1 VNIFEV
7 ENQGLD
13 HRTLLREELLERM
26 SKRRSYSSNAFARD
40 LGLSRGFFS
49 QVLNKKRKL
58 SEKTALAVLEK
69 LSWRP
74 RKQKLFMDLVRFD
87 LIDSTQ
93 ARNLLWKDIEQQ
105 ITKSKLFSN
114 LDVEQFKLISNWYHF
129 AILELCDIEGFQSD
143 VKWIG
148 QKLGISEYIAKDAID
163 RLVSLKLLEY
173 VDGNLRKAADN
184 AIRSI
189 PSEAIKRFHEQ
200 HLENAKKALKDCDFA
215 LRDFSGTTVCTSPKQ
230 MEKARKLIKEFR
242 SELTEVLEAGPKTHI
257 YHLAVQLF
265 PLSKG

>member
-1 VNIFEV
+1 M

-13 HRTLLREELLERM
+13 HRALLREELLERI
-26 SKRRSYSSNAFARD
+26 SKRRAYSSNAFARD
-40 LGLSRGFFS
+40 LGLSRGFLS

-58 SEKTALAVLEK
+58 SEKSALAVLEK
-69 LSWRP
+69 LAWRP

-87 LIDSTQ
+87 LVESSQ
-93 ARNLLWKDIEQQ
+93 ARNLLWKDIEKQ
-105 ITKSKLFSN
+105 ITKSKIFSD
-114 LDVEQFKLISNWYHF
+114 LDAEQFKLISNWYHF
-129 AILELCDIEGFQSD
+129 AILELCDVEDFQSD
-143 VKWIG
+143 AKWIG

-163 RLVSLKLLEY
+163 RLLSLKLIEFKAGKLC
-173 VDGNLRKAADN
+173 KAADN

-200 HLENAKKALKDCDFA
+200 HLENAKKSLKDCDFS
-215 LRDFSGTTVCTSPKQ
+215 LRDFSGTTVCSSPKQ
-230 MEKARKLIKEFR
+230 LEKARKLIKEFR